1 MAKRTVNRDEHEET
15 AEKGLSLR
23 QSVDTGVSRDRR
35 KVMYNSDSFKRLYI
49 NVNTVLHALHT
60 DTDTDC
66 HV

>member
-35 KVMYNSDSFKRLYI
+35 KVMYNSDRAIY
-49 NVNTVLHALHT
+49 
-60 DTDTDC
+60 
-66 HV
+66 